1 MGMRQTF
8 LLSVAVLFLLSLCY
22 LIVFSDNGLRELK
35 YLEQQRDKLA
45 EENDAIV
52 HDNIALYRKVDRL
65 KNDLSYIESV
75 VRNELGVIGKDE
87 IILKLKE

>member
-1 MGMRQTF
+1 MGMKQTF

-22 LIVFSDNGLRELK
+22 LIVFSDHGLRELK
-35 YLEQQRDKLA
+35 YLERQRDKLS

-52 HDNIALYRKVDRL
+52 QDNIALYRRVDRL
-65 KNDLSYIESV
+65 KHDLSYIESV